1 LSPTPGPGRSGSRR
15 TGARLALAAAATAV
29 LTAGCD
35 VRDAY
40 ENAFNLGLP
49 EPITDQADRIR
60 ELWYGSVAAAL
71 VVGVFVWGLIF
82 YAVLRYRKN
91 SDELPRQVRYNLPIE
106 VLYTVVPFVIIAVL
120 FFYTAVDE
128 NYVNDA
134 QPDPDLQVEIV
145 GFQWNWQFA
154 YPDEGVRVTGSP
166 RQPATMYL
174 PVDQRIRFVET
185 SPDVIHSWFVPE
197 FMFKRDVVPGRANA
211 FEVTVRKTGTF
222 IGRCAEFC
230 GEKHDR
236 MQFYVKVVTQSE
248 FDEYIDKLKDDPNA
262 AIGDQED
269 GRAIPTGPD
278 YEPVETEEEGSG
290 K

>member
-1 LSPTPGPGRSGSRR
+1 M
-15 TGARLALAAAATAV
+15 

-35 VRDAY
+35 VRHTY
-40 ENAFNLGLP
+40 ERSLNLGLP
-49 EPITDQADRIR
+49 DPITDQAHRIR
-60 ELWYGSVAAAL
+60 ELWLGSVAAAL

-82 YAVLRYRKN
+82 FAVLRYRKN

-106 VLYTVVPFVIIAVL
+106 VLYTVIPFVIIAVL

-128 NYVNDA
+128 NYVNDSKA
-134 QPDPDLQVEIV
+134 NPDLQVDIV
-145 GFQWNWQFA
+145 GFQWNWQFN
-154 YPDEGVRVTGSP
+154 YPDAGVQVTGSP

-174 PVDQRIRFVET
+174 PVGKRIRFVET
-185 SPDVIHSWFVPE
+185 SPDVIHSWFVPD
-197 FMFKRDVVPGRANA
+197 FMFKRDVIPGRANA
-211 FEVTVRKTGTF
+211 FEVTIRKTGTY

-236 MQFYVKVVTQSE
+236 MNFYVQVVSQSD
-248 FDEYIDKLKDDPNA
+248 FDAYMDKLKADPDA
-262 AIGDQED
+262 AIGEGS

-278 YEPVETEEEGSG
+278 YEPIPGESGNSEGEGSG